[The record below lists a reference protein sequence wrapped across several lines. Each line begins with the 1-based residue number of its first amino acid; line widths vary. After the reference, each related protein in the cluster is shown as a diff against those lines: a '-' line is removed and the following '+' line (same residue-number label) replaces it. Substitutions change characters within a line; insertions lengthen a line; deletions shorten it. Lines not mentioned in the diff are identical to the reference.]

1 MRSFR
6 KNRIIGRVIVFA
18 IALCMLF
25 GIAIP
30 ASATD
35 EDVRATAS
43 GVLCFGISYEG
54 YFVGNGSCFLINED
68 TIITANHCVHFSKA
82 LYDAYND
89 YYGITKE
96 QLDKGYSFTVTIA
109 RDFTIPATLV
119 NASENMDF
127 AILKLSQPIS
137 NRTYLSLRDSNTVQ
151 ATETAYSVGYPASKV
166 ADAKTA
172 QYYNQK
178 DVIFESGTI
187 NRAQYTESTY
197 VDYQA
202 YQFSGDVLMLSA
214 GTFSGGNSGGPMVD
228 ANGNVIGIVSYY
240 DGGSCYA
247 SAISQVME
255 VLDAISIKYSKA
267 GEQIIEKKE
276 GEDGETPVDYS
287 ALQAAITKAENRVKE
302 EYTAESYQ
310 KLSDAIVSA
319 KAALSAKTQA
329 EVDLAKSNLDN
340 AINDLVQAKKTNWA
354 LIIIIA
360 VVVLAVVGV
369 AVVVIVVLS
378 GNKKK
383 NKPEEFTDSVPV
395 PAFSTTAEP
404 KQIPVNATA
413 GTTVAPAGSNET
425 TVLSADGGET
435 TVLSGDGSETTV
447 LSKQVDGGK
456 LIRLSNNENIPI
468 TYSGFTIGKNRREV
482 DYCIGD
488 NTNISRNHAKFIVRD
503 GVTYIVDN
511 KSTNGTFVNNSTV
524 RPGDEIALNDG
535 DMIMLADEK
544 FEFKK

>member
-1 MRSFR
+1 M
-6 KNRIIGRVIVFA
+6 
-18 IALCMLF
+18 
-25 GIAIP
+25 
-30 ASATD
+30 
-35 EDVRATAS
+35 
-43 GVLCFGISYEG
+43 
-54 YFVGNGSCFLINED
+54 
-68 TIITANHCVHFSKA
+68 
-82 LYDAYND
+82 
-89 YYGITKE
+89 
-96 QLDKGYSFTVTIA
+96 
-109 RDFTIPATLV
+109 
-119 NASENMDF
+119 
-127 AILKLSQPIS
+127 
-137 NRTYLSLRDSNTVQ
+137 
-151 ATETAYSVGYPASKV
+151 
-166 ADAKTA
+166 
-172 QYYNQK
+172 
-178 DVIFESGTI
+178 
-187 NRAQYTESTY
+187 
-197 VDYQA
+197 
-202 YQFSGDVLMLSA
+202 
-214 GTFSGGNSGGPMVD
+214 
-228 ANGNVIGIVSYY
+228 
-240 DGGSCYA
+240 
-247 SAISQVME
+247 
-255 VLDAISIKYSKA
+255 
-267 GEQIIEKKE
+267 
-276 GEDGETPVDYS
+276 
-287 ALQAAITKAENRVKE
+287 
-302 EYTAESYQ
+302 
-310 KLSDAIVSA
+310 
-319 KAALSAKTQA
+319 
-329 EVDLAKSNLDN
+329 
-340 AINDLVQAKKTNWA
+340 
-354 LIIIIA
+354 
-360 VVVLAVVGV
+360 